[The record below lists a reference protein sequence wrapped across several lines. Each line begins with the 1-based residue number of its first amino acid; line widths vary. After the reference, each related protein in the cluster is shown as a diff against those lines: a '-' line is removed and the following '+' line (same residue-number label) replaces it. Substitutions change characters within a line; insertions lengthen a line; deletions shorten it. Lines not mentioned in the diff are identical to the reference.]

1 MLHTILGVLNFL
13 FILVEVLFIFNV
25 IIIVHELGHFLA
37 ARWRGLVVEG
47 FGVWFGKPI
56 WKKTINGVQYS
67 LGSIPAGGFV
77 KLPQMAPMDI
87 IEGDNTADYEALPR
101 ARALDKIIV
110 AFAGPL
116 FSFGLALLLAT
127 LVWAIG
133 RPVGESEATTTI
145 GYVLPDSP
153 AAKAGLEPGDQIL
166 EVDGAPVHRFGGMSE
181 DSITWRIV
189 RSEGATI
196 PIKVKR
202 GGRELTLNP
211 VPLQPAGSAWR
222 RKSLRAIQIMPAE
235 TPMVAAVEPG
245 SPAAKAGLKPN
256 DLVTEVNG
264 EKLLSIMGIDDYAK
278 AHPATPLT
286 LTVVRGSETLHVPF
300 DVRGA
305 KVETVMK
312 NSPAEQAKIQPGDVI
327 TTVNGQPVRNQIW
340 LTDFIHQHPGEPLAL
355 GVQRGA
361 EKFETTVKPVVPEKG
376 ATTPMIGV
384 GWGDLDGISWDATG
398 KFTLHHPRPGEQI
411 RAGVMAI
418 VNTLDAVISKKS
430 SVKLQH
436 MNGPVTI
443 MRAYYMMF
451 ESKEGWRLALWFSVI
466 FNVNLALLNLLPI
479 PVLDGGHITLA
490 LIEAARRKP
499 VNLKLLETV
508 QSGCAIALIGFMIYI
523 AFFDVQ
529 DLFGGGKARREAI
542 EFAPPAAEKP

>member
-1 MLHTILGVLNFL
+1 MQTLLAVLNFL

-25 IIIVHELGHFLA
+25 IIIVHELGHFFA
-37 ARWRGLVVEG
+37 ARWRGLVIEG
-47 FGVWFGKPI
+47 FGVWFGKPL
-56 WKKTINGVQYS
+56 WKKTIGGVQYS

-87 IEGDNTADYEALPR
+87 IEGDNTAEYQSLPR
-101 ARALDKIIV
+101 AKALDKIIV

-116 FSFGLALLLAT
+116 FSFGLALALAT

-153 AAKAGLEPGDQIL
+153 AEKAGLQPGDQIL
-166 EVDGAPVHRFGGMSE
+166 EVDGKPVARFGGMAQ

-189 RSEGATI
+189 RSEGDTI
-196 PIKVKR
+196 PIKVRR
-202 GGRELTLNP
+202 GTEELTLYP
-211 VPLQPAGSAWR
+211 VPIAPAGSLWR

-235 TPMVAAVEPG
+235 TPMVAALEPG
-245 SPAAKAGLKPN
+245 SPGEKAGLKTN

-264 EKLLSIMGIDDYAK
+264 QRLLSIMGIDDFAK
-278 AHPATPLT
+278 AHPDTPLT
-286 LTVVRGSETLHVPF
+286 LTVQRGAETLRIPF

-305 KVETVMK
+305 KVESVMK
-312 NSPAEQAKIQPGDVI
+312 NSPAELAGIKPGDVI
-327 TTVNGQPVRNQIW
+327 TAVNGQPARNQIW
-340 LTDFIHQHPGEPLAL
+340 LTDYIHAHPGEPLAL
-355 GVQRGA
+355 AVQRGA
-361 EKFETTVKPVVPEKG
+361 QSFTANVTPAVPEKG
-376 ATTPMIGV
+376 ATVPMIGV

-398 KFTLHHPRPGEQI
+398 RFTLHHPLPGEQI

-443 MRAYYMMF
+443 MRAYYVMF
-451 ESKEGWRLALWFSVI
+451 ESREGWRLALWFSVI
-466 FNVNLALLNLLPI
+466 FNVNLAVLNMLPI

-499 VNLKLLETV
+499 VNVKFLEIV
-508 QSGCAIALIGFMIYI
+508 QSGFAVALIGFMIYI

-529 DLFGGGKARREAI
+529 DLFGGGKGKREAI
-542 EFAPPAAEKP
+542 EFAPPASGKP

>member
-1 MLHTILGVLNFL
+1 MQTILSVLNFL

-37 ARWRGLVVEG
+37 ARWRGLVIEG

-56 WKKTINGVQYS
+56 WKKTIGGVQYS

-87 IEGDNTADYEALPR
+87 IEGDNTAEYQSLPR
-101 ARALDKIIV
+101 AKALDKIIV

-116 FSFGLALLLAT
+116 FSFGLALALAT

-153 AAKAGLEPGDQIL
+153 AAKAGLQPGDQIL
-166 EVDGAPVHRFGGMSE
+166 EVDGKPVARFGGMAQ

-189 RSEGATI
+189 RSEGDTI
-196 PIKVKR
+196 PIKVRR
-202 GGRELTLNP
+202 GGQELTLYP
-211 VPLQPAGSAWR
+211 VPLKPEGTIWH

-235 TPMVAAVEPG
+235 TPMVGAVEPN
-245 SPAAKAGLKPN
+245 SPGEKAGLKAN

-264 EKLLSIMGIDDYAK
+264 ERLLSIMGIDDYAK
-278 AHPATPLT
+278 AHPDSAIT
-286 LTVVRGSETLHVPF
+286 LTVMRDGQTLHIPF

-305 KVETVMK
+305 KVDSVMK
-312 NSPAEQAKIQPGDVI
+312 NSPAELVKIKSDNVI
-327 TTVNGQPVRNQIW
+327 TSVNGQPVRNQIW
-340 LTDFIHQHPGEPLAL
+340 LTGYIHQHPGEPLAL
-355 GVQRGA
+355 GVQRGT
-361 EKFETTVKPVVPEKG
+361 ETFTANVTPAVPERG
-376 ATTPMIGV
+376 ATVPMIGV

-443 MRAYYMMF
+443 MRAYYVMF

-466 FNVNLALLNLLPI
+466 FNVNLAVLNMLPI

-490 LIEAARRKP
+490 LLEAARRKP
-499 VNLKLLETV
+499 VNLKLLETI
-508 QSGCAIALIGFMIYI
+508 QSGCAVALIGFMIYI

-529 DLFGGGKARREAI
+529 DLFGGGKGKREGV
-542 EFAPPAAEKP
+542 EFAAPAAEKR